1 MKILIALIAVLFSV
15 AAAAETLT
23 WTPPTTRVDGTPL
36 DPAAELAPYELVCGE
51 VTTTIPATG
60 DQEQAYQVR
69 KHEILPGYGET
80 GCYMVAVDKDGLKSE
95 PSEMV
100 YLTWEKGA
108 PSAVTNILII
118 TE

>member
-15 AAAAETLT
+15 AAVAETLT

-69 KHEILPGYGET
+69 KHRSCQATAKPG
-80 GCYMVAVDKDGLKSE
+80 A
-95 PSEMV
+95 
-100 YLTWEKGA
+100 TWWPWTKMA
-108 PSAVTNILII
+108 
-118 TE
+118 